1 MFIVLIH
8 SLIKFLKG
16 SFAYSPYVYTPW
28 CSLGWNFL
36 QGFENLKPYSLLML
50 WEFWPICLCGYN
62 LLSFPGCLRYLQ
74 APCRRGGKI
83 WITSW
88 GMRGINPCES
98 RRLLLKSLHNEV
110 FHVFAATVNSP
121 LTSFIL
127 HCLSSYI
134 YIDDTLYK
142 QFIEV
147 YSWFVSILKTFFKW
161 IVSITCF
168 VSTSQ
173 IYL

>member
-1 MFIVLIH
+1 MVLIH
-8 SLIKFLKG
+8 SLDKFLKE
-16 SFAYSPYVYTPW
+16 FRIFP
-28 CSLGWNFL
+28 LHI
-36 QGFENLKPYSLLML
+36 YSLVFLRLEFSPRFWKSEAILPTDALQVLAHMSL
-50 WEFWPICLCGYN
+50 WVQFAVFLDVWGIWRHYAG
-62 LLSFPGCLRYLQ
+62 G
-74 APCRRGGKI
+74 GGKI

-88 GMRGINPCES
+88 GMRRINPCES

-110 FHVFAATVNSP
+110 FHVFTATVNSR

-127 HCLSSYI
+127 HCLSNYI

-142 QFIEV
+142 QFTEV
-147 YSWFVSILKTFFKW
+147 YSWFISIFKTFLRW
-161 IVSITCF
+161 TVSITCF